1 MITFDYDNK
10 KGKGIIFGDEF
21 GEIREHFSVPN
32 PAAKFARGY
41 SYIPKR
47 LYAITPTGQF
57 NVGLAGEI
65 EMYINSVQKTILVN
79 KTESFV
85 LAYCPSLS
93 LIPSTKLN
101 IELRDYQSDAIKLC
115 VRNGRGII
123 KLGTGAGK
131 TLVIASLIETFY
143 ADNKLLRILVIV
155 PDLGLTTQTNND
167 FINYGVNF
175 THSIWTGS
183 TVLDQGTNVCIVN
196 SSNLQSKFEDN
207 EWIKFVDV
215 VIVDEA
221 HKCGSSTKLSKM
233 ISQIK
238 TNHKFGFT
246 GTLPESNIDKW
257 NVIGKIGPVLIDMSS
272 YELRESGFLSDV
284 KIDIFNIQYNTKPAY
299 VKSGS
304 TTANYL
310 AELDFLKSST
320 YRNNVIK
327 SICNNFNQN
336 ILILVNHI
344 EHGEKLFQL
353 LTDKLSEKKSI
364 YFIRGE
370 VDVDEREKIKNI
382 MEVQQNVICVAISA
396 IFSTG
401 INIKNIHMI
410 IFAAGGKSFIRTVQ
424 SIGRGLRLHENKVN
438 LKIIDISDNLKYGK
452 QHSDAR
458 IKIYDKEKIKYISH
472 NLQSSVE

>member
-1 MITFDYDNK
+1 MITFNYDNK

-21 GEIREHFSVPN
+21 SKIREHFSVPN
-32 PAAKFARGY
+32 PAAKFTRGY

-65 EMYINSVQKTILVN
+65 ELYINSLPETILID

-85 LAYCPSLS
+85 SAYRPPLS
-93 LIPSTKLN
+93 LLSRTKLN
-101 IELRDYQSDAIKLC
+101 IELRDYQSDAITQC
-115 VRNGRGII
+115 VRNGRGIV

-143 ADNKLLRILVIV
+143 AANKLLRILVIV

-183 TVLDQGTNVCIVN
+183 TALDQETNVCIVN

-207 EWIKFVDV
+207 EWIQYVDA

-221 HKCGSSTKLSKM
+221 HKCGSSTKLSKI
-233 ISQIK
+233 ISKIK

-246 GTLPESNIDKW
+246 GTLPESLIDKW
-257 NVIGKIGPVLIDMSS
+257 NILGKIGPVLIDMSS
-272 YELRESGFLSDV
+272 YELREGGFLSDV
-284 KIDIFNIQYNTKPAY
+284 KVKVFNIQYNTKPVY

-310 AELDFLKSST
+310 TELDFLKNSC

-344 EHGEKLFQL
+344 DHGEKLFQL
-353 LTDKLSEKKSI
+353 LTDNLNKSKSI

-370 VDVDEREKIKNI
+370 VDVEEREKIKNL
-382 MEVQQNVICVAISA
+382 MELQQNIVCIAISA

-401 INIKNIHMI
+401 VNIKNIHMI

-438 LKIIDISDNLKYGK
+438 LQIIDISDNLKYGK
-452 QHSDAR
+452 QHSDQR
-458 IKIYDKEKIKYISH
+458 IKIYDKEKIKYTNH